1 MLKRLMLPTLAAALV
16 VGACAESPTA
26 AVSSPDDYALVVFGE
41 TGSALEGTMGDQP
54 ASRPF
59 DGRSG
64 RRGFP
69 PGLELS
75 EEQIAEMR
83 ALRQAFRSEHAE
95 TLDALRA
102 IFEEA
107 RAAHQAGATREEVR
121 AILETARPLV
131 EQLRPH
137 VRALH
142 DALRAVLTDAQR
154 EWLDSRRGRRGR

>member
-1 MLKRLMLPTLAAALV
+1 MLKRLMLPTLAAALL

-26 AVSSPDDYALVVFGE
+26 AADTADDFALVVFGE
-41 TGSALEGTMGDQP
+41 AGTALEGTMGEQP
-54 ASRPF
+54 AHRPF

-75 EEQIAEMR
+75 DEQIAEMR
-83 ALRQAFRSEHAE
+83 ALREAFRAEHAE
-95 TLDALRA
+95 TLDALREV
-102 IFEEA
+102 FQQA
-107 RAAHQAGATREEVR
+107 RAARVAGASREEVR
-121 AILETARPLV
+121 AILEQGRPLI
-131 EQLRPH
+131 ETLRPH

-154 EWLDSRRGRRGR
+154 EWLENQRRRRGR